1 MKLCKVTHFL
11 SFNGYDWVSN
21 FVETKQLTLYWTTN
35 LLNRYAGGLKR
46 PKTSA
51 TIPSALFTF

>member
-21 FVETKQLTLYWTTN
+21 FVETKQLTL
-35 LLNRYAGGLKR
+35 
-46 PKTSA
+46 
-51 TIPSALFTF
+51 